1 MQIISKLLRYPIW
14 YYADG
19 FRFWIR
25 FYPRTITLIADSMGV
40 KAIMQHL
47 LAPYR
52 KDNTVVG
59 RVIGIIVRLVYG
71 GAGIIFVIAAF
82 FGLLLVMLFYFFL
95 PLIGFLLIISISDYA
110 WPNLFGV
117 ALIGMPVIYYVV
129 TEVIL
134 VPQYMPDGYLVKWEK
149 EVMRRLE
156 LNPEGAIAARKHDSF
171 EQFLKERNLTLIDYE
186 ITRQWIAH
194 QEWQKQEWKYWRDDH
209 FKRYVGTNLGWVSG
223 FMREAKYF
231 TTNLTQEAPRRKVY
245 PWPGME
251 QMLDRIL
258 TILVRETHN
267 HVLLV
272 GDPGVGK
279 TSVIYALA
287 KLMNERGGYQVID
300 LNIAGMLAGAN
311 HEGEFERRFIKAM
324 QEFRNAEII
333 LVVEDIE
340 RLVTGGVAQ
349 YFYPVLDK
357 GDFPIIAT
365 TDSRSM
371 REILERDTKFMGAFE
386 KIQVAEPDL
395 PDVLFVLQEKVK
407 ELENRYGVYITY
419 QALKATI
426 EVSERY
432 VTDKAFPSKAIDVLD
447 EACASVA
454 TGRFEA
460 TDGKK
465 IVGATHIERMVS
477 EITGVSVGEVGEGE
491 QERLLRLEQLLHEFI
506 VGQDE
511 AVQQIAAAM
520 RRARSGLKAG
530 DRPIGSFLFVGPT
543 GVGKTLTAKVFAQV
557 FFGSR
562 DKMARFDM
570 SEFSEFGTME
580 RFLDRLSD
588 VIRSNPFS
596 VLLADEFEKA
606 DQKIHNLFLQIL
618 DEGRITDTHGNEVD
632 IKNTIVIATSNA
644 KDLERAFSPELR
656 NRFDGIIEYKPL
668 DPAQILD
675 VVRLELG
682 DLGNTMHEKQI
693 EVTFSP
699 TLIKAIAE
707 IGYDPEMGG
716 RPIRRAIQDSIE
728 NPLADA
734 LIREDIKAG
743 DAIYLDWENN
753 QLVIKGEIPPSPT
766 PDQPLEGEV
775 EV

>member
-1 MQIISKLLRYPIW
+1 M
-14 YYADG
+14 
-19 FRFWIR
+19 
-25 FYPRTITLIADSMGV
+25 IADSMGI
-40 KAIMQHL
+40 KPILRHL
-47 LAPYR
+47 FAPYR
-52 KDNTVVG
+52 KDNTVIG
-59 RVIGIIVRLVYG
+59 RIIGIIVRFIYG
-71 GAGIIFVIAAF
+71 GAGVITVIGAF
-82 FGLLLVMLFYFFL
+82 FGLLIVGLVYFFL
-95 PLIGFLLIISISDYA
+95 PLIGVLLLISISDYM
-110 WPNLFGV
+110 WPNIVGLLMLLAPAVFYFV
-117 ALIGMPVIYYVV
+117 SEVV
-129 TEVIL
+129 LRPKYT
-134 VPQYMPDGYLVKWEK
+134 PDGYPVKWEK

-156 LNPEGAIAARKHDSF
+156 LNPEGAMTAREHDTF
-171 EQFLKERNLTLIDYE
+171 EQFLKERSLTLTDYE
-186 ITRQWIAH
+186 IVRQWVAH
-194 QEWQKQEWKYWRDDH
+194 QEWQKQDWKYWQDDH
-209 FKRYVGTNLGWVSG
+209 FKRFVGTNLGWVSG

-231 TTNLTQEAPRRKVY
+231 TTNLTQQAPRRKVY
-245 PWPGME
+245 TWPGME
-251 QMLDRIL
+251 QMIDRIL
-258 TILVRETHN
+258 TILMRDGRN
-267 HVLLV
+267 DVLLV

-279 TSVIYALA
+279 TSVLYSLA
-287 KLMNERGGYQVID
+287 KIMNERGGYQVID

-333 LVVEDIE
+333 LLIEDIE

-365 TDSRSM
+365 TDNRSM
-371 REILERDTKFMGAFE
+371 REVLERDTKFMSAFE
-386 KIQVAEPDL
+386 KIMVEEPDL
-395 PDVLFVLQEKVK
+395 PDVLFILQGKVR
-407 ELENRYGVYITY
+407 EFENRYGVFITY

-426 EVSERY
+426 EISERY
-432 VTDKAFPSKAIDVLD
+432 ITEKAFPSKAIDVLD

-460 TDGKK
+460 IDGKK

-506 VGQDE
+506 IGQDE

-520 RRARSGLKAG
+520 RRARSGLKAAE
-530 DRPIGSFLFVGPT
+530 RPIGSFLFVGPT

-632 IKNTIVIATSNA
+632 LKNTIVIATSNA

-668 DPAQILD
+668 DPEQILE

-682 DLGNTMHEKQI
+682 ELGNTMYEKQI
-693 EVTFSP
+693 AVTFSP

-716 RPIRRAIQDSIE
+716 RPIRRAIQDTVE

-734 LIREDIKAG
+734 LIRQDIKAG
-743 DAIYLDWENN
+743 DAIYLDWDNN